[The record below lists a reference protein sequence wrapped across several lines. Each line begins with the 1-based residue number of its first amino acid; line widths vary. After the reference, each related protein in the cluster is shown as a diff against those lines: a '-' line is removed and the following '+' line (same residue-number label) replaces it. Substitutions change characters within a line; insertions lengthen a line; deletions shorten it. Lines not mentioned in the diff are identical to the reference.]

1 MKHSLSIIVLIVAAL
16 VASHPLTSLAQ
27 SFQSLWATGSALP
40 QDSPLQLVQRPDGMF
55 RFAGALQP
63 GELKIMTTEIHQ
75 QGVTQYLKPQ
85 LVDSYLINN
94 GLHYTLT
101 TDSTQE
107 GWVVSFQEDTYCLLV
122 NPQQRTLTGQLLL
135 PWNEVLIAGS
145 AFEGGANNV
154 EWNRNGMLPFLR
166 DHDNPYV
173 FTWTG
178 ELGIYDNV
186 VEPGR
191 FKLEGQMT
199 WGPRELHPYQQD
211 EDLLTSTQMRQGG
224 DDTKWRVSRAGTY
237 RITVD
242 LLHESFQAEL
252 LDGNGEALLYP
263 QESGI
268 TTGIASI
275 HHQPSSIHH
284 QPSTVYSIDGR
295 PQPGLRRG
303 LNLQRQP
310 DGKVRKVL
318 LLR

>member
-166 DHDNPYV
+166 DHANPYV

-268 TTGIASI
+268 SAPSADDEASGIDA
-275 HHQPSSIHH
+275 
-284 QPSTVYSIDGR
+284 PSTVYSIDGR
-295 PQPGLRRG
+295 PQPALRRG

>member
-1 MKHSLSIIVLIVAAL
+1 M
-16 VASHPLTSLAQ
+16 
-27 SFQSLWATGSALP
+27 
-40 QDSPLQLVQRPDGMF
+40 
-55 RFAGALQP
+55 
-63 GELKIMTTEIHQ
+63 
-75 QGVTQYLKPQ
+75 
-85 LVDSYLINN
+85 
-94 GLHYTLT
+94 
-101 TDSTQE
+101 
-107 GWVVSFQEDTYCLLV
+107 
-122 NPQQRTLTGQLLL
+122 
-135 PWNEVLIAGS
+135 LIAGS

-242 LLHESFQAEL
+242 LLHETFQAEL

-268 TTGIASI
+268 SASVDVNVNVNVD
-275 HHQPSSIHH
+275 
-284 QPSTVYSIDGR
+284 VYSIDGR

-303 LNLQRQP
+303 LNLQRQS